1 VKNYSVQKYQESDY
15 ANWNTFIG
23 QAKNATFL
31 FHRDF
36 MEYHKDRFEDFSLM
50 VFDEKKLVA
59 VLPANKVGNEL
70 YSHQGL
76 SYGTIVIQNNVRIKE
91 YLGIVRELMF
101 YLSEVNI
108 EFVYLKLPPKIYN
121 KVLADELDYVS
132 FLLQAEV
139 YRSDIYMVVD
149 NNDSYIPNRNRKRAL
164 KMASQIDIEVLE
176 DHNYLGF
183 WERVLVPNLK
193 TRFGVSPVH
202 SLDEIKQ
209 LANSFPDQIKLFNA
223 YINGVLNAGVVLFVM
238 DNLIHFQYS
247 SGNEDR
253 NSTAALDALFDFV
266 IRKYLNKKYISLGSS
281 SDKNGLVINEGLAY
295 WKESLGAKASVQ
307 NYIKLKTENYCNLD
321 NVVL

>member
-1 VKNYSVQKYQESDY
+1 MKNYSVQKYQESDY
-15 ANWNTFIG
+15 ANWNAFIG

-50 VFDEKKLVA
+50 VFEGKKLVA

-183 WERVLVPNLK
+183 WEQVLVPNLK